1 MISQREFISRL
12 IAHLSESKIRYMLCG
27 SVASSFHGEPRT
39 TKDIDLVIDC
49 DRHQLQ
55 GFLQRADGDGWYA
68 SDTAAEEA
76 IEQRTMF
83 NIIDPDSGWKAD
95 LIVRKDRAFSLC
107 EFERRQSAPVFGGEY
122 GTVVLTTP
130 EDTILSKLEWSLDSD
145 SERQYRDALHV
156 AIVGR
161 ETIER
166 DYLRRWARELGV
178 GELLDKLLA
187 EADEQTS

>member
-1 MISQREFISRL
+1 MSV
-12 IAHLSESKIRYMLCG
+12 SEIRYMLCG
-27 SVASSFHGEPRT
+27 SVASSFHGEPRA

-49 DRHQLQ
+49 GRHQLQ
-55 GFLQRADGDGWYA
+55 GFLQRLHGDGWYV
-68 SDTAAEEA
+68 SDVAAGEA

-83 NIIDPDSGWKAD
+83 NVIDPESGWKAD

-107 EFERRQSAPVFGGEY
+107 EFERRQSASVFGGEY

-145 SERQYRDALHV
+145 SQQQYRDALRV
-156 AIVGR
+156 AIVGH

-166 DYLRRWARELGV
+166 DYLRRWAPELGV
-178 GELLDKLLA
+178 GELLDKLLV
-187 EADEQTS
+187 EADQQTG

>member
-1 MISQREFISRL
+1 
-12 IAHLSESKIRYMLCG
+12 MLCG

-49 DRHQLQ
+49 DRHQLP
-55 GFLQRADGDGWYA
+55 GFLQRIDGEGWYA
-68 SDTAAEEA
+68 SDAAAEEA
-76 IEQRTMF
+76 IDQRTMF
-83 NIIDPDSGWKAD
+83 NVIDPDSGWKAD

-107 EFERRQSAPVFGGEY
+107 DFERRQSAPVFGGEY
-122 GTVVLTTP
+122 GTVLLTPP

-145 SERQYRDALHV
+145 SERQYRDALQV
-156 AIVGR
+156 AIVGC

-166 DYLRRWARELGV
+166 GYLRRWAGELGV